1 MTTLKNL
8 LEKIITLIGEYEE
21 NKGERHVEIM
31 SEYFKIFDNTE
42 DVMIKNNASNELI
55 KLFRTR

>member
-21 NKGERHVEIM
+21 NKGEDTLRSCLSILK
-31 SEYFKIFDNTE
+31 YLYTE